1 MADYEMQHETP
12 EQRRAREGEDRRT
25 KAELARARIAAMR
38 KED

>member
-12 EQRRAREGEDRRT
+12 EDRRT

-38 KED
+38 KEG